1 MVRYPGVSTAT
12 IEPARGTRAAKG
24 NQVVNRIRNSALGS
38 SARSTRQRGFTLT
51 ELMIT
56 VVIVG
61 ILASVAVPA
70 YRSYVDRAKRSEGKA
85 FLSEMQ
91 ARLERYFFDNNTY
104 TTTAT
109 DLGYQTTTPASDQ
122 GNYSLS
128 KIEAGDS
135 SKITTTYRITI
146 VPKIKDTTCNDLI
159 IDNKGVTD
167 SATHNPVCWAK

>member
-1 MVRYPGVSTAT
+1 M
-12 IEPARGTRAAKG
+12 
-24 NQVVNRIRNSALGS
+24 VNRTWNSTRV
-38 SARSTRQRGFTLT
+38 ARAHGTRQRGFTLT

-91 ARLERYFFDNNTY
+91 ARQERYFFDNNTY
-104 TTTAT
+104 TTSPT
-109 DLGYQTTTPASDQ
+109 DLGYKTATPASDQ
-122 GNYSLS
+122 GNYTLS
-128 KIEAGDS
+128 SIVAGDS
-135 SKITTTYRITI
+135 GKIATTYRITI
-146 VPKIKDTTCNDLI
+146 APKVKDITCDNLI

-167 SATHNPVCWAK
+167 SSTHNPVCWAK